1 MICRLW
7 HGWTVPENADAY
19 ESLIRQTIFPGIR
32 ARNIPGLEQMEL
44 LRSEPAADTA
54 TGEIEVTF
62 ITLMYFSG
70 WDAVASF
77 AGPAQPT
84 GAVVPPAA
92 RAVLKRFDRTSAH
105 FEIKVQNWGRKPG
118 RRQGMPL
125 VASV

>member
-19 ESLIRQTIFPGIR
+19 ESLIRETIFPGIR

-44 LRSEPAADTA
+44 LRSEPMADAA

-70 WDAVASF
+70 WDAVTRF